1 MEKLSVRWAQLV
13 LRHRWIVFT
22 LLTGLT
28 LGLAFL
34 AASRLVVDN
43 SLESW
48 AKPDAPEVETLYE
61 FRKTFGRADAFVLLI
76 EGDVFSEDFIREL
89 RALHRAVEELEMEI
103 DLSRGRASSKVGNVA
118 EASSEIGFVDDEQAG
133 DGEGFDDD
141 RVMQTVTSLVNIRRT
156 TSDASGLRV
165 EKLLDS
171 ARDAAEL
178 PRLKEQ
184 VLKDNFFVGQVVDAT
199 GRFAV
204 LSALPIIMPDD
215 ELLKI
220 NPAMMAIV
228 ERFNRD
234 GFRVLCTGLPSI
246 AAEINAMV
254 EADFTILGSIS
265 LTLVVLILIIL
276 FRSKVGVVGPFLV
289 VVTSV
294 IWTVGFMAI
303 VGFPLSILSTIL
315 PAFLFCVG
323 VADSVHFLSIHQ
335 RCFADVERETSI
347 VETARVAGPPIFFT
361 SLTTMGGLFSLSFAS
376 VKVISELGLAGG
388 AGVVFAWFLSV
399 TLLPVLMSFE
409 FFAKQ
414 VGQGDRSREP
424 RVGGD
429 RYERALFR
437 MVNLSKPNQ
446 GRPGYTGV
454 LSIGAIGF
462 IFALVGISQRAFTM
476 MT

>member
-204 LSALPIIMPDD
+204 LSVSPSSCR
-215 ELLKI
+215 
-220 NPAMMAIV
+220 MMNYS
-228 ERFNRD
+228 R
-234 GFRVLCTGLPSI
+234 
-246 AAEINAMV
+246 
-254 EADFTILGSIS
+254 
-265 LTLVVLILIIL
+265 LIRL
-276 FRSKVGVVGPFLV
+276 
-289 VVTSV
+289 
-294 IWTVGFMAI
+294 
-303 VGFPLSILSTIL
+303 
-315 PAFLFCVG
+315 
-323 VADSVHFLSIHQ
+323 
-335 RCFADVERETSI
+335 
-347 VETARVAGPPIFFT
+347 
-361 SLTTMGGLFSLSFAS
+361 
-376 VKVISELGLAGG
+376 
-388 AGVVFAWFLSV
+388 
-399 TLLPVLMSFE
+399 
-409 FFAKQ
+409 
-414 VGQGDRSREP
+414 
-424 RVGGD
+424 
-429 RYERALFR
+429 
-437 MVNLSKPNQ
+437 
-446 GRPGYTGV
+446 
-454 LSIGAIGF
+454 
-462 IFALVGISQRAFTM
+462 
-476 MT
+476 